1 MGAPV
6 QGAGLDAE
14 QEEGREGW
22 QVLAGRLQHARHEA
36 ARGPRAPQ
44 EDPCPPWSAHQDDR
58 PQGPHRRCVQE
69 EGLDIFAY
77 VATTTCCRSAL
88 VVLSVLCTRSSRVPA
103 PLGSRTYKPLPI
115 SVTTRL
121 FHRFLFFLS

>member
-1 MGAPV
+1 MG
-6 QGAGLDAE
+6 E
-14 QEEGREGW
+14 QEEGREGR

-44 EDPCPPWSAHQDDR
+44 EDPCSPWSASLL
-58 PQGPHRRCVQE
+58 GPARAWSAHQE

-88 VVLSVLCTRSSRVPA
+88 VVLSMLCTRFLRAPA
-103 PLGSRTYKPLPI
+103 LGSRKYILPI
-115 SVTTRL
+115 C
-121 FHRFLFFLS
+121 HY